1 MTPFI
6 SLVGL
11 DWASRQAVGP
21 NEHERLR
28 EISPIDRR
36 QKAAEMCLRPIGG
49 QAKWY
54 IYDQQCTKYLQ
65 YKLDSSLCLLL
76 TRPPPRHLRMLH
88 DISAITPLYRSFRRQ
103 IRLLPTVYL
112 REYFKLKTRDDVR
125 AILDTKKAD
134 LRARKIKRFEK
145 ELRKIT
151 LANQGIEKKFE
162 HVLDLAYGRKG
173 KLKWELI
180 NPLLTDPSIPPP
192 ERIIPAV
199 EKSRPPVYSKEL
211 TALLTSKVSHKNKPL
226 GHTAIRRPPTLPA
239 RADPNSED
247 ARLLGPLSKRR
258 EVNIY
263 WRFYT
268 EQVKRVYPPFQ
279 MILEERDSPGET
291 RHLTDKVALHRA
303 GIRVGGVQ
311 GEGVYEEIETLAN
324 APSPSQAGGTSGT
337 DIFQASPLRPRFLRR
352 RFASLLGRTPVLL
365 KDFQGSS
372 KYPFHVTPVIMIY
385 EIPRI
390 IFQKPMLLTLPGYKR
405 LRRTKMRREMLRDTV
420 EQRDWRG

>member
-1 MTPFI
+1 M
-6 SLVGL
+6 
-11 DWASRQAVGP
+11 Q
-21 NEHERLR
+21 
-28 EISPIDRR
+28 
-36 QKAAEMCLRPIGG
+36 
-49 QAKWY
+49 
-54 IYDQQCTKYLQ
+54 
-65 YKLDSSLCLLL
+65 
-76 TRPPPRHLRMLH
+76 
-88 DISAITPLYRSFRRQ
+88 
-103 IRLLPTVYL
+103 
-112 REYFKLKTRDDVR
+112 
-125 AILDTKKAD
+125 
-134 LRARKIKRFEK
+134 

-180 NPLLTDPSIPPP
+180 NVRSVSTDNHTSSYLLQPLLTDPSIPPP

-239 RADPNSED
+239 RADLNSED

-291 RHLTDKVALHRA
+291 RHLTDKGALHRA

-352 RFASLLGRTPVLL
+352 RFASLLGRTPVLVYSHPPTQA
-365 KDFQGSS
+365 KEHPVAQG
-372 KYPFHVTPVIMIY
+372 
-385 EIPRI
+385 
-390 IFQKPMLLTLPGYKR
+390 LPGKLQVSLSRHARHHDLRNSPNHLPEADAADIAWLQAAEEDENAQRNASRHRRAER
-405 LRRTKMRREMLRDTV
+405 LERMKAERTTNT
-420 EQRDWRG
+420 

>member
-1 MTPFI
+1 MTPII

-54 IYDQQCTKYLQ
+54 IYDQQCTK
-65 YKLDSSLCLLL
+65 
-76 TRPPPRHLRMLH
+76 
-88 DISAITPLYRSFRRQ
+88 SFRRQ

-112 REYFKLKTRDDVR
+112 REYFKLKTSDDVR

-239 RADPNSED
+239 RADLNSED

-291 RHLTDKVALHRA
+291 RHLTDKGALHRA

-352 RFASLLGRTPVLL
+352 RFASLLGRTPVLVYSDPRTQA
-365 KDFQGSS
+365 KEHPGSS